1 MPRNKLPDEQKKV
14 RINISIDPTLVKRA
28 RELGMYNFSKYCEI
42 AIRNFCNKNVGKEV
56 IKQEEE
62 PKITDSQLSEMIEG
76 L

>member
-1 MPRNKLPDEQKKV
+1 MPRKKLPQELKKV
-14 RINISIDPTLVKRA
+14 RINISVDAELIKKARA
-28 RELGMYNFSKYCEI
+28 LGMYNFSKYCEI
-42 AIRNFCNKNVGKEV
+42 ALRNFCNKHQGEEV

>member
-1 MPRNKLPDEQKKV
+1 MPRIKLPDEQKKV
-14 RINISIDPTLVKRA
+14 RINISVDAELIKKARA
-28 RELGMYNFSKYCEI
+28 LGMYNVSKYCEI

-62 PKITDSQLSEMIEG
+62 KKITDSQLFDMIEG